1 MISNATIGKL
11 QKLLQGEFLPYSALG
26 ETFRDELIAE
36 GLLTIQVNGS
46 RRRVRVTRPDALL
59 IYLSNQ
65 YEEFRGMDKEL
76 IMQDYQNRAD
86 QAYHSGNSKL
96 QMVRSC
102 PGFLVNSYEP
112 ISCILNDETFV
123 VNPTEGS
130 LVFVNDWQH
139 FSIPKDAVVV
149 GVENMENF
157 RKIRQQKYLFDKFG
171 SVLFVSRYPQ
181 STDLRTWLQTIPNQY
196 IHFGDFDL
204 AGIHIFQTEFQKYL
218 GEKASFFIP
227 DDIENRIAKG
237 SIDRYNSQIGKF
249 KDVSSNIVEIQK
261 RIEIINRYHRCY
273 DQEGYIVLSSVVRN

>member
-1 MISNATIGKL
+1 MISNATIEKL
-11 QKLLQGEFLPYSALG
+11 QKLLQGESLPYSALG

-36 GLLTIQVNGS
+36 ELLTIQVNGS

-59 IYLSNQ
+59 TYLSNQ

-96 QMVRSC
+96 QMVRSF

-112 ISCILNDETFV
+112 ISCILNDKTFV

-139 FSIPKDAVVV
+139 FSIPKDVVVV

-157 RKIRQQKYLFDKFG
+157 RKIHQQKYLFDKYG

-204 AGIHIFQTEFQKYL
+204 AGINIFQTEFHKYL

-237 SIDRYNSQIGKF
+237 STDRYNSQIDKF

-261 RIEIINRYHRCY
+261 LIEIINR
-273 DQEGYIVLSSVVRN
+273 